1 MLILCLFKFMNMNN
15 LQSGLFFS
23 LTGITAVAS
32 LSSCAS
38 QKKTEEQKPY
48 NIVYIMTDDHTAQMM
63 SCYDKRYMETPNLDR
78 IANDGVRFTNS
89 FVANSL
95 SGPSRACMITG
106 KHSCANKFY
115 DNTTCIFDGSQ
126 QTFPKLLQQ
135 AGYQTALIGKW
146 HLESLPTG
154 FNYWEIVPGQGDY
167 YNPDFITQDNDT
179 IQKHGYIT
187 NLITDDAIDWME
199 NKRDKDKPFCIL
211 IHHKA
216 IHRNW
221 LADTCNLSLYED
233 KTFPLPDNFFDDY
246 EGRPAAAA
254 QEMSIV
260 KDMDMIYDLKMLRP
274 DKQTRLKAL
283 YENYIGRMDEGQRA
297 AWDKFY
303 GPIIDDF
310 YKKNPQGKEL
320 ADWKFQR
327 YMRDYMKTV
336 KSLDDNVGRVL
347 DYLKEKNMLDNTL
360 VVYTSD
366 QGFYMG
372 EHGWFDK
379 RFMYEE
385 SMHTPLIMRLPK
397 GFDRKGDITE
407 LVQNIDKRYMETP
420 NLDRIANDGVRFTNS
435 FVANSLS
442 GPSRACMITGKHSCA
457 NKFYDNTTCIFDGSQ
472 QTFPK
477 LLQQAG
483 YQTALIGKWHLESL
497 PTGFNY
503 WEIVPGQGDYY
514 NPDFIT
520 QDNDTIQKH
529 GYITNLITDDAIDW
543 MENKRDK
550 DKPFCIL
557 IHHKAIH
564 RNWLADTCNL
574 SLYEDK
580 TFPLP
585 DNFFDDYEGRPA
597 AAAQEMSI
605 VKDMDMIYDLKML
618 RPDKQTRL
626 KALYENYIG
635 RMDEGQRAAWDKFYG
650 PIIDDFYKKNPQGKE
665 LADWKFQRYMRDYM
679 KTVKSLDDNVGRVLD
694 YLKEKNMLDNT
705 LVVYTSDQGFY
716 MGEHGW
722 FDKRFMYEESMHT
735 PLIMRLPKGFDRKG
749 DITELV
755 QNIDYAP
762 TFLELAGAPV
772 PEDIQGVSLL
782 PLLKGEKPADWRKS
796 LYYHFYEYPAEHM
809 VKRHYGVRTERYKLI
824 HFYND
829 IDVWELYD
837 LQADPTEMHNLYGQK
852 EYESVV
858 TELKT
863 ELARLQE
870 QYNDPVRFSPDRDKE

>member
-1 MLILCLFKFMNMNN
+1 MMNN
-15 LQSGLFFS
+15 LPSGILYS
-23 LTGITAVAS
+23 LTGAAAVAS
-32 LSSCAS
+32 LTSCATGK
-38 QKKTEEQKPY
+38 QKEEQKPL

-63 SCYDKRYMETPNLDR
+63 SCYDTRYIETPNLDR
-78 IANDGVRFTNS
+78 IARDGVRFTNS

-115 DNTTCIFDGSQ
+115 DNTTCVFDSAQ
-126 QTFPKLLQQ
+126 QTFPKLLQK
-135 AGYQTALIGKW
+135 AGYQTALVGKW
-146 HLESLPTG
+146 HLESLPSG

-179 IQKHGYIT
+179 VQKHGYIT

-199 NKRDKDKPFCIL
+199 NKRDESKPFCLL

-221 LADTCNLSLYED
+221 MADTCNLALYED

-274 DKQTRLKAL
+274 DKDSRLKSL
-283 YENYIGRMDEGQRA
+283 YQKFLGRMDEGQRA

-303 GPIIDDF
+303 GPVIDDF
-310 YKKNPQGKEL
+310 YKQNLSGKEL

-347 DYLKEKNMLDNTL
+347 DYLEKKGLLDNTL

-385 SMHTPLIMRLPK
+385 SMRTH
-397 GFDRKGDITE
+397 
-407 LVQNIDKRYMETP
+407 Q
-420 NLDRIANDGVRFTNS
+420 
-435 FVANSLS
+435 
-442 GPSRACMITGKHSCA
+442 
-457 NKFYDNTTCIFDGSQ
+457 KF
-472 QTFPK
+472 
-477 LLQQAG
+477 L
-483 YQTALIGKWHLESL
+483 
-497 PTGFNY
+497 
-503 WEIVPGQGDYY
+503 
-514 NPDFIT
+514 
-520 QDNDTIQKH
+520 
-529 GYITNLITDDAIDW
+529 
-543 MENKRDK
+543 
-550 DKPFCIL
+550 
-557 IHHKAIH
+557 
-564 RNWLADTCNL
+564 
-574 SLYEDK
+574 
-580 TFPLP
+580 
-585 DNFFDDYEGRPA
+585 
-597 AAAQEMSI
+597 
-605 VKDMDMIYDLKML
+605 
-618 RPDKQTRL
+618 
-626 KALYENYIG
+626 G

-650 PIIDDFYKKNPQGKE
+650 PVIDDFYKQNLSGKE

-694 YLKEKNMLDNT
+694 YLEKKGLLDNT

-722 FDKRFMYEESMHT
+722 FDKRFMYEESMRT
-735 PLIMRLPKGFDRKG
+735 PLIMRMPKGFDRRG
-749 DITELV
+749 DITEMV

-772 PEDIQGVSLL
+772 PADIQGVSLL
-782 PLLKGEKPADWRKS
+782 PLLKGEQPKDWRNA

-809 VKRHYGVRTERYKLI
+809 VKRHYGIRTERYKLI

-829 IDVWELYD
+829 INWWELYD
-837 LQADPTEMHNLYGQK
+837 MQADPTEMHNLYGQK
-852 EYESVV
+852 EYEPVV
-858 TELKT
+858 KELK
-863 ELARLQE
+863 EQMLKLQE
-870 QYNDPVRFSPDRDKE
+870 QYNDPVRFSPERDKE